1 MKLIDHAETVIV
13 VTADNLEPG
22 HPDLESAARLT
33 AEISTRGAG
42 FPYRRAVVVSD
53 VDWFE
58 TDLLDGAPTIGIGG
72 PGANAVTGRLAGN
85 LPSVWTDG
93 DRVIIQARLDARPP
107 QVLLW
112 GMDRFATTEAVDA
125 FLARGWLD
133 EFLERCWRFP
143 TGTVA

>member
-22 HPDLESAARLT
+22 HPDLASADRLRT
-33 AEISTRGAG
+33 EILNRGAG
-42 FPYRRAVVVSD
+42 LPYRRAVVVSD

-58 TDLLDGAPTIGIGG
+58 SNLLDGAPIIGIGG
-72 PGANAVTGRLAGN
+72 PGANAVTGRLAGEV
-85 LPSVWTDG
+85 PSVWTNG

-112 GMDRFATTEAVDA
+112 GMDRFATSEAVEA
-125 FLARGWLD
+125 FLDRGWLD

-143 TGTVA
+143 SGSLA